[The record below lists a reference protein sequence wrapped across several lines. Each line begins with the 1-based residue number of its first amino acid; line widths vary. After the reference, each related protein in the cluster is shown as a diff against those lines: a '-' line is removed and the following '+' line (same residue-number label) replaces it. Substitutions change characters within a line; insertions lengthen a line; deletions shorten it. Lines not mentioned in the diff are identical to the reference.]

1 MYIQKYHIYLS
12 PYIYICEYDCYGSSV
27 PQLPTTF
34 PSPKSSL
41 GSPSRPMSASGAV
54 QGGVRWLAA
63 RPATFHP
70 AGGWNTA
77 GPRCYGRYKG
87 RLNILKSH
95 LHFEIRW
102 IFRPFLEED
111 DPVTFG
117 LWTSE
122 SSSYFF
128 ESAEILHEQKATRYP
143 LKKKNCGPLWIPN
156 GASHISTQVLAS
168 SSPWTRATWDGLSCR
183 RAWRPSSDP
192 SQWWCPISCS
202 SWRIC
207 SAENGPTMTIGRPL
221 GYHWDRKFSRWSH

>member
-1 MYIQKYHIYLS
+1 MIINDYQCLSWVVLLNGLKSVSLGRLLLSWQPDKPCVGPLVPLWPVHESQVINAAPEMDYLTLGRLVH
-12 PYIYICEYDCYGSSV
+12 PWDCYNGSSV

-77 GPRCYGRYKG
+77 GPRCRGRYKG

-102 IFRPFLEED
+102 IFRPFWKKMIMWPLA
-111 DPVTFG
+111 FG
-117 LWTSE
+117 HLNLHLNSLKVRR
-122 SSSYFF
+122 FF
-128 ESAEILHEQKATRYP
+128 MS
-143 LKKKNCGPLWIPN
+143 
-156 GASHISTQVLAS
+156 
-168 SSPWTRATWDGLSCR
+168 
-183 RAWRPSSDP
+183 
-192 SQWWCPISCS
+192 
-202 SWRIC
+202 
-207 SAENGPTMTIGRPL
+207 
-221 GYHWDRKFSRWSH
+221 RKLPGIH